1 VAASAVGWRAADGAS
16 WYEPVAP
23 PGELGAALVT
33 GWTMRA
39 GGRLSLVPDGCVE
52 VLWIDNGTAWLCGP
66 ETAAWSFEL
75 PPGTGAV
82 GLRFRP
88 GWAGGVFG
96 LTVGE
101 VRNRRVAL
109 ADVLG
114 ARAARYL
121 VEEVGGSA
129 EPDRLAALARYGR
142 GWLAGAREPD
152 PVTATI
158 SAMLAVHP
166 GTPVAALAEATGRGG
181 RQLHR
186 RCVAAFGYGPATLR
200 RILRLQRFLALA
212 RDPRRRVGLAGL
224 AVAAGY
230 TDQPHLSR
238 DCRNIAGVSPAE
250 LAGRGR
256 ELLTGDVRSV
266 HDRRP
271 TGPPG
276 WAA

>member
-1 VAASAVGWRAADGAS
+1 MAASAVGWRAADGAS
-16 WYEPVAP
+16 WYEPVPP
-23 PGELGAALVT
+23 PGDLAPALVT
-33 GWTMRA
+33 GWTLRA
-39 GGRLSLVPDGCVE
+39 SGRLSLVPDGCVE

-66 ETAAWSFEL
+66 ETSAWSFEL

-101 VRNRRVAL
+101 VRDRRVAL
-109 ADVLG
+109 ADLLG
-114 ARAARYL
+114 DRSARYL
-121 VEEVGGSA
+121 VEEIGGSA
-129 EPDRLAALARYGR
+129 EAERLAVLARYAR
-142 GWLAGAREPD
+142 GWLAGAPEPD
-152 PVTATI
+152 SVTATVAGML
-158 SAMLAVHP
+158 SAHP

-200 RILRLQRFLALA
+200 RVLRLQRFLALA
-212 RDPRRRVGLAGL
+212 RHPRRVGLADL

-238 DCRNIAGVSPAE
+238 DCRAIAGASPAE
-250 LAGRGR
+250 LAERGR
-256 ELLTGDVRSV
+256 ELLTDVRSV
-266 HDRRP
+266 HDERP
-271 TGPPG
+271 TEAPG